1 MSRGYTRLGLLFC
14 TAAAIWANQASAQT
28 AAPAPT
34 DTVDEVVVT
43 GSFIKRS
50 EGFPSSSPV
59 DVLSKQ
65 DLAIR
70 APMNLANFLADLPAN
85 FGSTFSTGRALGGGE
100 RGQGTINLRG
110 LGNAST
116 LVLMNGHRQTQVA
129 DASTNI
135 IDVNSLVPDIMIERF
150 EVLKDGA
157 SALYGTDAVAGVVNV
172 ITRDNFKGL
181 RISAQDSD
189 FTNIGK
195 GDRNIQVMMG
205 GPIGERGRIVGAFG
219 YFKQDLISSSFE
231 APLINNDQ
239 SNLRYTI
246 DNYWPGIYAVP
257 NRDANGGLL
266 TGANATRRALDPD
279 CGRILGTT
287 SAAPRTA
294 TALPVPQ
301 PNGSAAATTCTASFF
316 DDNALQSGLRRYQA
330 YFRGSYDITD
340 KIKFVGEVGYS
351 DTHTETTYTAGETL
365 AIPITIPGINPG
377 NPYRA
382 VNSLGQP
389 LYAVSSGVSAGYV
402 RDGATV
408 FLPARD
414 ASGKV
419 ILTATPTVASSG
431 IPFYED
437 ILLNPAAGRLL
448 GSQCGLPTG
457 NTMPLG
463 ACALSR
469 LSKSDNTVFNAS
481 GYLEGS
487 LGNWDW
493 TAGAT
498 FSKYNI
504 AANNTPG
511 MALTSNLNAA
521 LQGLG
526 GASCPAITSTGV
538 TAQRGQ
544 GNCSYFNPFG
554 NSAFA
559 TTPGDP
565 RANTQAIINWVLPL
579 LTDRY
584 QSELTVVEAR
594 ASNGKLFALPAGD
607 IGVAA
612 GVQFRRAGLIGD
624 YDVNRNNGNTTNLNT
639 ASDYNQSQNTWAVFG
654 EANVP
659 IFRNGLGYL
668 EASGALRY
676 EKIGDS
682 LSTTNPKVGLL
693 FTSTN
698 NKIVLRGS
706 YGTSFVAPSLF
717 QLFGNIGAGGALTD
731 CPVTQNP
738 VCTGGTN
745 LRITQITTGNPN
757 LRPQTSDAYNLG
769 ITVRPLD
776 GLSISLDAWKY
787 KFKDLIT
794 TESANN
800 VVKAD
805 PTGALTGKVIRNPS
819 TNQVAVVYVQFTNAA
834 ALDTQGIDFDVN
846 YKRDL
851 NGWGRID
858 LDAQGTY
865 RDTYRLTATPGA
877 TPVEGAGQTNGG
889 GARAPL
895 VPNPR
900 WRANFRATWSS
911 GPHSVNALV
920 HYYGSMI
927 LTEDPTQHVAAYA
940 PVDLSYTYTY
950 EKNLGPL
957 QGASISIGSNNIFDK
972 LVPFVPYPGFQPF
985 IPTLYDIRGRSVWA
999 RLTANF

>member
-1 MSRGYTRLGLLFC
+1 MSKRNTRLGLLLC
-14 TAAAIWANQASAQT
+14 GAAMVWTSQAGAQT
-28 AAPAPT
+28 PEPA
-34 DTVDEVVVT
+34 DTVSEVVVT

-59 DVLSKQ
+59 DVLSKEE
-65 DLAIR
+65 LAVR

-110 LGNAST
+110 LGNAAT

-181 RISAQDSD
+181 RITAQDSD

-205 GPIGERGRIVGAFG
+205 GPIGDRGRIVGAFG

-231 APLINNDQ
+231 APIISNDQ
-239 SNLRYTI
+239 QNLRYTI
-246 DNYWPGIYAVP
+246 DNYFPGIYAVP
-257 NRDANGGLL
+257 NRGPTGALL
-266 TGANATRRALDPD
+266 TGASATRRALDPD
-279 CGRILGTT
+279 CGRILGTV
-287 SAAPRTA
+287 SAQPRTA

-301 PNGSAAATTCTASFF
+301 PNGSALATTCTASFF

-330 YFRGSYDITD
+330 YFRGSYNFTD
-340 KIKFVGEVGYS
+340 NLKFVGEVGYS
-351 DTHTETTYTAGETL
+351 DTHTDTTYTAGETL
-365 AIPITIPGINPG
+365 AVPLTIPGINPG
-377 NPYRA
+377 NPYKA
-382 VNSLGQP
+382 VNSAGQQ
-389 LYAVSSGVSAGYV
+389 LYAVSSGISAGYV

-408 FLPARD
+408 FLPARN
-414 ASGKV
+414 AQGQV
-419 ILTATPTVASSG
+419 ILTSNPTDPTSG

-437 ILLNPAAGRLL
+437 VVLNPAAGRLL

-481 GYLEGS
+481 GYLEGTFAS
-487 LGNWDW
+487 NWDW
-493 TAGAT
+493 TAGGT
-498 FSKYNI
+498 YSKYNI
-504 AANNTPG
+504 ATNNTPG
-511 MALTSNLNAA
+511 MALTSNINAA

-526 GASCPAITSTGV
+526 GSACPATTTTGV
-538 TAQRGQ
+538 APQRGQ

-554 NSAFA
+554 NSVFA
-559 TTPGDP
+559 TAPGDP
-565 RANTQAIINWVLPL
+565 RANSQAIINWVLPL

-584 QSELTVVEAR
+584 QSELTVAEAR
-594 ASNGKLFALPAGD
+594 VSNGKLFALPAGD
-607 IGVAA
+607 VGFAA
-612 GVQFRRAGLIGD
+612 GFQFRRAGLIGD

-639 ASDYNQSQNTWAVFG
+639 AADYNQSQNTWAVFG
-654 EANVP
+654 EATVP
-659 IFRNGLGYL
+659 VFRTDFGYL
-668 EASGALRY
+668 EASGAVRY
-676 EKIGDS
+676 EKIGDN

-693 FTSTN
+693 FTSN
-698 NKIVLRGS
+698 NNRIILRGS

-745 LRITQITTGNPN
+745 LRITQITSGNPN
-757 LRPQTSDAYNLG
+757 LRPQTSDAYSLG
-769 ITVRPLD
+769 FTVKPLD
-776 GLSISLDAWKY
+776 GLTITLDAWKY

-794 TESANN
+794 TEAANN
-800 VVKAD
+800 VVRAD
-805 PTGALTGKVIRNPS
+805 PTGALTGKVVRNPA
-819 TNQVAVVYVQFTNAA
+819 TNQVAVVFVQFTNAA
-834 ALDTQGIDFDVN
+834 ALDTQGIDFSVN
-846 YKRDL
+846 YRRDL
-851 NGWGRID
+851 ERWGRVD
-858 LDAQGTY
+858 FDVSGTY
-865 RDTYRLTATPGA
+865 RDTYKLTATPGA
-877 TPVEGAGQTNGG
+877 TPIEGAGQTNGG
-889 GARAPL
+889 GGRAPL
-895 VPNPR
+895 VANPR
-900 WRANFRATWSS
+900 LRTNFRATWSM

-920 HYYGSMI
+920 HYYGSMT
-927 LTEDPTQHVAAYA
+927 LTEDPNQHVASYA
-940 PVDLSYTYTY
+940 PVDISYTYNF
-950 EKNLGPL
+950 EKALGPL
-957 QGASISIGSNNIFDK
+957 DGASITIGANNVFDK
-972 LVPFVPYPGFQPF
+972 LAPFVPYPGFQPF

-999 RLTANF
+999 RVTANF